1 MSAWFALRGRSV
13 FAAEGDV
20 HMTDAATQP
29 SSTAPR
35 GTRPGPDPTSP
46 FFRAGA
52 RNRFTAR
59 RAHVIGVERVAPA
72 ILRVRVTGPDF
83 GDFVSAGPSD
93 HIRVFFP
100 DPVTGELVAPTAVG
114 PGEDG
119 IVRPE
124 APGHA
129 RDFTPLRV
137 TTAGAEVAVDLD
149 FYLHPSPGPAAVWA
163 AAASTGDE
171 LVIVGPRGSKG
182 APQGAAR
189 LVLVCD
195 ETALPSATR
204 WAAEV
209 PAATAVDLIAIT
221 ADDGA
226 WVGDYLAR
234 TSGRSDVRIHPLPAG
249 SGDQALIALFD
260 RVGADTSTFVFAAGE
275 ASALV
280 ALRRHLRRTLGLS
293 PEQVAMSGYW
303 KRGTAGFDHHAPID
317 PADPD

>member
-1 MSAWFALRGRSV
+1 
-13 FAAEGDV
+13 
-20 HMTDAATQP
+20 MTDAAAAA
-29 SSTAPR
+29 SGPR
-35 GTRPGPDPTSP
+35 GRTGRPGVDPASP
-46 FFRAGA
+46 FFRAGG

-59 RAHVIGVERVAPA
+59 RARVIGVEQVAPA
-72 ILRVRVTGPDF
+72 MLRVRVSGPDF
-83 GDFVSAGPSD
+83 ADFVSTGPAD
-93 HIRVFFP
+93 HVRVFFP
-100 DPVTGELVAPTAVG
+100 DPETGELVAPVAVG

-124 APGHA
+124 APVHA

-137 TTAGAEVAVDLD
+137 ARVGAEVAVDID

-163 AAASTGDE
+163 SRARLGDE

-195 ETALPSATR
+195 ETALQSATR

-209 PAATAVDLIAIT
+209 PASTVIDLIAVAADNGEWIAGYIAET
-221 ADDGA
+221 A
-226 WVGDYLAR
+226 
-234 TSGRSDVRIHPLPAG
+234 GRADVRLR
-249 SGDQALIALFD
+249 L
-260 RVGADTSTFVFAAGE
+260 VGAGRDDALVEAVRATAPDAETFVFAAGE

-280 ALRRHLRRTLGLS
+280 PVRRFLRSLGLA
-293 PEQVAMSGYW
+293 PEQVALSGYW
-303 KRGTAGFDHHAPID
+303 KQGTTGFDHHAPID

>member
-1 MSAWFALRGRSV
+1 
-13 FAAEGDV
+13 
-20 HMTDAATQP
+20 MTDAATQP

-35 GTRPGPDPTSP
+35 DARPGADPTSP
-46 FFRAGA
+46 FFRAGG

-59 RAHVIGVERVAPA
+59 RARVIGVEQVAPSM
-72 ILRVRVTGPDF
+72 LRVRVTGPDF
-83 GDFVSAGPSD
+83 GDFVSGGPSD
-93 HIRVFFP
+93 HVRVFFP
-100 DPVTGELVAPTAVG
+100 DPVTGELVAPTAAG

-124 APGHA
+124 GPVHA

-137 TTAGAEVAVDLD
+137 VTLGADVAVDLD

-163 AAASTGDE
+163 AAARIGDE

-209 PAATAVDLIAIT
+209 PAATSVDLIAIT

-226 WVGDYLAR
+226 WVGEYIAE

-249 SGDQALIALFD
+249 SGDDALIALFD
-260 RVGADTSTFVFAAGE
+260 SVGTTASTFVFAAGE

-293 PEQVAMSGYW
+293 AEQVAMSGYW

>member
-1 MSAWFALRGRSV
+1 
-13 FAAEGDV
+13 
-20 HMTDAATQP
+20 MTDADTQRISP
-29 SSTAPR
+29 VEGAPADVTDAGRAGR
-35 GTRPGPDPTSP
+35 GRPAPDPASP
-46 FFRAGA
+46 FFRSGG

-59 RAHVIGVERVAPA
+59 RAQVVSVEQVAPA
-72 ILRVRVTGPDF
+72 MLRVRVTGPDF
-83 GDFVSAGPSD
+83 ADFVSGGPAD
-93 HIRVFFP
+93 HVRVFFP

-124 APGHA
+124 GPVHA
-129 RDFTPLRV
+129 RDFTPLRLV
-137 TTAGAEVAVDLD
+137 RLGDGKAVDVD

-163 AAASTGDE
+163 AAARVGDE
-171 LVIVGPRGSKG
+171 LVLVGPRGSKG

-204 WAAEV
+204 WASEV
-209 PAATAVDLIAIT
+209 PATTSVDLLAIT
-221 ADDGA
+221 ADEGA
-226 WVGDYLAR
+226 WVGEYIAE
-234 TSGRSDVRIHPLPAG
+234 TSGRDDVRIHLLAAG
-249 SGDQALIALFD
+249 SDDETLIELFD
-260 RVGADTSTFVFAAGE
+260 RVGADSSTFVFAAGE

-293 PEQVAMSGYW
+293 AEQVAMSGYW

-317 PADPD
+317 PGDPD